1 MSERLI
7 IDYIELP
14 SADHAGTRDFFS
26 AAFGWR
32 FVDYGP
38 DYSEIANAG
47 VSAGIDAS
55 EGRIAAPLVIL
66 KADDLEA
73 AQRQIIEQGGAIT
86 VPIFAFPGGRR
97 FHFREPGGVEM
108 AVWTPA

>member
-14 SADHAGTRDFFS
+14 SADHAGTRAFFA

-38 DYSEIANAG
+38 DYTEISNAG
-47 VSAGIDAS
+47 ISAGIDGS
-55 EGRIAAPLVIL
+55 ENRIGAPLVIL
-66 KADDLEA
+66 RADDIEA
-73 AQRQIIEQGGAIT
+73 AQAQIVEKGGVIT
-86 VPIFAFPGGRR
+86 APIFAFPGGRR